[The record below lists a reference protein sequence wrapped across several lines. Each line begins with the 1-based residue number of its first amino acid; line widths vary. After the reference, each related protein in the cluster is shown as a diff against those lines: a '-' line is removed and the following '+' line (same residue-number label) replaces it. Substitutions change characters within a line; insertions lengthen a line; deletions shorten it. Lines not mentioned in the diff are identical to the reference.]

1 MPETL
6 KNVVLVMNASDML
19 VRPTPSQPLGNEE
32 RDLLW
37 KETAERLEQFLPG
50 FLDDLIPAPT
60 TPMPPPEPVVAEE
73 PAAAAAAPE
82 GPDVATPPPVA
93 ETATA

>member
-6 KNVVLVMNASDML
+6 KNVVLVMNASDIL
-19 VRPTPSQPLGNEE
+19 VRPSQSQPLGGE

-50 FLDDLIPAPT
+50 FLDDLIPAAT
-60 TPMPPPEPVVAEE
+60 TPMPPPALAAET
-73 PAAAAAAPE
+73 PE
-82 GPDVATPPPVA
+82 VPTNATSQDASPPDVVQASPVA
-93 ETATA
+93 